1 MADKIYEYKDKE
13 NWFLGEWGG
22 FNAISGLGN
31 VCGDDLY
38 ELSQQ
43 VAKLVA
49 SKCCGKCHGHGEG
62 GCHKDEFTATT
73 SLLLKNHL
81 IFN

>member
-1 MADKIYEYKDKE
+1 MTGKIYEYKDKE

-38 ELSQQ
+38 ELSQK

-49 SKCCGKCHGHGEG
+49 KNAVAIAMVTVIKMIL
-62 GCHKDEFTATT
+62 TATM
-73 SLLLKNHL
+73 LRLLKNRL
-81 IFN
+81 IFS

>member
-49 SKCCGKCHGHGEG
+49 SL
-62 GCHKDEFTATT
+62 
-73 SLLLKNHL
+73 SLIH
-81 IFN
+81 I